1 MTWNSKM
8 ITGRFLYSIFLQQ
21 EGDLD
26 ILFVNKKQIHV
37 TAKQRC
43 TKCCACKKNENDRR
57 HLLCKISFHVTHTK
71 KNVMIE
77 YALGIINFVVS
88 VYDFIN
94 SHSFST
100 HRNFCRNN
108 HSDCSLNIHRN
119 TFRNIIWKLHKQHV
133 IMNFNK
139 STNNMII
146 ITFPYESSDG
156 NEYAFGSKTKKNYKT
171 KSRVL

>member
-8 ITGRFLYSIFLQQ
+8 ITGRFLNSIFLQQ

-26 ILFVNKKQIHV
+26 IFLLIRNRYMLQRKKGV
-37 TAKQRC
+37 RSVVLAKKRKRQ
-43 TKCCACKKNENDRR
+43 T
-57 HLLCKISFHVTHTK
+57 SFIVQNIIPCHTHTK